1 MRYLCFIMCLPLLL
15 VVIISGLNAQI
26 VDLPYYQNF
35 DSVTVP
41 ELPDAWQSTVPSLDA
56 NIRTDTI
63 NPQSNP
69 NCLRIYSG
77 ASANGLMQVILPEQQ
92 NPALMNSLRLRL
104 WVRSSSA
111 TAILS
116 FGVMSD
122 PSVSATYSQVQTI
135 QPGTVW
141 KEHILNLSTYT
152 GNGKYITLRSTPS
165 GQNTY
170 FFIDNVVVESIP
182 QNDLAVVSLTG
193 NNTPSL
199 NYANTYHAEIKN
211 YGLSTQSNYQ
221 VKLYGLGDTEL
232 ASVTGGSINTGAT
245 AMINLSWTPT
255 TTGMNV
261 LYATV
266 MLNADEFPYNNSS
279 NAIEVSVMQNIAIPP
294 LQPTSE
300 ERYPLDFFYKNSL
313 CQYTLLPGDFSYPPV
328 SGMITSIELINNFI
342 DNIVGTPCKI
352 WMGTTTQVDLTY
364 GWIPTSQ
371 MTLVFDG
378 LNNYPSGV
386 NNIRY
391 QLIAPFPYNNGQN
404 LVIMFYRPMDISFYS
419 SFDKFECRPGSTNRT
434 RRVFSDSTVFDPNNP
449 TNTQMELSNL
459 IPVTRVY
466 MYPALLGNVSG
477 IVRDNLNAPITG
489 VTVKL
494 GSLTTQTNADGSY
507 SFLGAAAGEKELS
520 FSKTGYYAYTQN
532 VVVSPIQTQL
542 IDMVLYRQMGSLYAY
557 VVNSSGVPIQGATIQ
572 INGQN
577 NLTDANGECR
587 LDLPAGSYTLT
598 VSKIGMLTQNIESLI
613 IAAEHITYQLV
624 MLLTESAIDDPST
637 PELSNMLLNCYPN
650 PFRESA
656 SISYQLKQAENVNLS
671 IYNIKGQLIRTMI
684 SSTQSPGTY
693 SLTWDGKDTNG
704 RDASNGIYFYRLQAG
719 SFVSSK
725 RLVKLS
731 SQ

>member
-1 MRYLCFIMCLPLLL
+1 MKLSCFKMCLPLLL
-15 VVIISGLNAQI
+15 ISMFTGLYAQI
-26 VDLPYYQNF
+26 VDLPYYQDF
-35 DSVTVP
+35 DSLTVP
-41 ELPDAWQSTVPSLDA
+41 ELPQAWQATVPSLDA

-63 NPQSNP
+63 NPQSSP

-77 ASANGLMQVILPEQQ
+77 ASANGIMQVILPEQQ
-92 NPALMNSLRLRL
+92 NPALMNTLRLRL

-122 PSVSATYSQVQTI
+122 PSIPATYSQVQTI

-141 KEHILNLSTYT
+141 QEQILNLSTYT
-152 GNGKYITLRSTPS
+152 GSGKYIALRCTPS

-170 FFIDNVVVESIP
+170 FFIDNVALESIP

-211 YGLSTQSNYQ
+211 YGLNSQTNYQ
-221 VKLYGLGDTEL
+221 IKLYGLGDTEL
-232 ASVTGGSINTGAT
+232 ASVAGSSINTGAT

-261 LYATV
+261 LYAAV

-294 LQPTSE
+294 LQPTNE
-300 ERYPLDFFYKNSL
+300 ERFPLDFFYKNSL
-313 CQYTLLPGDFSYPPV
+313 CQYTLLPSDFSYPPV
-328 SGMITSIELINNFI
+328 SGMITSIELVNNFSS
-342 DNIVGTPCKI
+342 NIVNTPCKI
-352 WMGTTTQVDLTY
+352 WMGTTTQVDLPNS
-364 GWIPTSQ
+364 WIPTSQ

-378 LNNYPSGV
+378 MNNYPSGI

-391 QLIAPFPYNNGQN
+391 QLNTPFPYNNGQN
-404 LVIMFYRPMDISFYS
+404 LVFMFYRPMDNTIYS
-419 SFDKFECRPGSTNRT
+419 SFDKFECRPGSSNRT
-434 RRVFSDSTVFDPNNP
+434 RRVFSDTTVFDPNNP
-449 TNTQMELSNL
+449 TNTQIALSNL
-459 IPVTRVY
+459 IPLTRVY

-477 IVRDNLNAPITG
+477 IVRDNLNMPIAG

-494 GSLTTQTNADGSY
+494 GALTTQTNADGSY

-520 FSKTGYYAYTQN
+520 FNKTGYYAYTQN
-532 VVVSPIQTQL
+532 VMVSPIQTQL
-542 IDMVLYRQMGSLYAY
+542 VDMVLYRQMGSLYAY

-572 INGQN
+572 INEQN
-577 NLTDANGECR
+577 NLTDENGECR

-613 IAAEHITYQLV
+613 IAPEHTTYQQV
-624 MLLTESAIDDPST
+624 MLLNESAIDDPAT
-637 PELSNMLLNCYPN
+637 PELSNLLINCYPN
-650 PFRESA
+650 PFRESTC
-656 SISYQLKQAENVNLS
+656 INYRLKQVGKVNLS
-671 IYNIKGQLIRTMI
+671 IYNIKGQLIRTML

-704 RDASNGIYFYRLQAG
+704 HEASDGIYFYRLQTG

-725 RLVKLS
+725 RLVKLGS
-731 SQ
+731 L

>member
-1 MRYLCFIMCLPLLL
+1 MKLSCFKMCLPLLL
-15 VVIISGLNAQI
+15 ISMFTGLYAQI
-26 VDLPYYQNF
+26 VDLPYYQDF

-41 ELPDAWQSTVPSLDA
+41 ELPQAWQATIPSLDA

-63 NPQSNP
+63 NPQSSP

-77 ASANGLMQVILPEQQ
+77 ASANGIMQVILPEQQ
-92 NPALMNSLRLRL
+92 NPALMNTLRLRL

-122 PSVSATYSQVQTI
+122 PSIPATYSQVQTI

-141 KEHILNLSTYT
+141 QEQILNLSTYT
-152 GNGKYITLRSTPS
+152 GSGKYIALRCTPS

-170 FFIDNVVVESIP
+170 FFIDNVALESIP

-211 YGLSTQSNYQ
+211 YGLNSQTNYQ
-221 VKLYGLGDTEL
+221 IKLYGLGDTEL
-232 ASVTGGSINTGAT
+232 ASVAGSSINTGAT

-261 LYATV
+261 LYAAV

-294 LQPTSE
+294 LQPTNE
-300 ERYPLDFFYKNSL
+300 ERFPLDFFYKNSL
-313 CQYTLLPGDFSYPPV
+313 CQYTLLPSDFSYPPV
-328 SGMITSIELINNFI
+328 SGMITSIELVNNFSS
-342 DNIVGTPCKI
+342 NIVNTPCKI
-352 WMGTTTQVDLTY
+352 WMGTTTQVDLPNS
-364 GWIPTSQ
+364 WIPTSQ

-378 LNNYPSGV
+378 MNNYPSGI

-391 QLIAPFPYNNGQN
+391 QLNTPFPYNNGQN
-404 LVIMFYRPMDISFYS
+404 LVFMFYRPMDNTIYS
-419 SFDKFECRPGSTNRT
+419 SFDKFECRPGSSNRT
-434 RRVFSDSTVFDPNNP
+434 RRVFSDTTVFDPNNP
-449 TNTQMELSNL
+449 TNTQIALSNL
-459 IPVTRVY
+459 IPLTRVY

-477 IVRDNLNAPITG
+477 IVRDNLNMPIAG

-494 GSLTTQTNADGSY
+494 GALTTQTNADGSY

-520 FSKTGYYAYTQN
+520 FNKTGYYAYTQN
-532 VVVSPIQTQL
+532 VMVSPIQTQL
-542 IDMVLYRQMGSLYAY
+542 VDMVLYRQMGSLYAY

-572 INGQN
+572 INEQN
-577 NLTDANGECR
+577 NLTDENGECR

-613 IAAEHITYQLV
+613 IAAEHITYQQV
-624 MLLTESAIDDPST
+624 MLLNESAIDDPAT
-637 PELSNMLLNCYPN
+637 PELSNLLINCYPN
-650 PFRESA
+650 PFRESTC
-656 SISYQLKQAENVNLS
+656 INYRLKQAGKVNLS
-671 IYNIKGQLIRTMI
+671 IYNIKGQLIRTML

-693 SLTWDGKDTNG
+693 SLNWDGKDTNG

-725 RLVKLS
+725 RLVKLGS
-731 SQ
+731 L

>member
-1 MRYLCFIMCLPLLL
+1 MFT
-15 VVIISGLNAQI
+15 GLYAQI
-26 VDLPYYQNF
+26 VDLPYYQDF
-35 DSVTVP
+35 DSLTVP
-41 ELPDAWQSTVPSLDA
+41 ELPQAWQATVPSLDA

-63 NPQSNP
+63 NPQSSP

-77 ASANGLMQVILPEQQ
+77 ASANGIMQVILPEQQ
-92 NPALMNSLRLRL
+92 NPALMNTLRLRL

-122 PSVSATYSQVQTI
+122 PSIPATYSQVQTI

-141 KEHILNLSTYT
+141 QEQILNLITYT
-152 GNGKYITLRSTPS
+152 GSGKYIALRCTPS

-170 FFIDNVVVESIP
+170 FFIDNVALESIP

-211 YGLSTQSNYQ
+211 YGLNSQTNYQ
-221 VKLYGLGDTEL
+221 IKLYGLGDTEL
-232 ASVTGGSINTGAT
+232 ASVAGSSINTGAT

-255 TTGMNV
+255 TTGMIV
-261 LYATV
+261 LYAAV

-294 LQPTSE
+294 LQPTNE
-300 ERYPLDFFYKNSL
+300 ERFPLDFFYKNSL
-313 CQYTLLPGDFSYPPV
+313 CQYTLLPSDFSYPPV
-328 SGMITSIELINNFI
+328 SGMITSIELVNNFSS
-342 DNIVGTPCKI
+342 NIVNTPCKI
-352 WMGTTTQVDLTY
+352 WMGTTTQVDLPNS
-364 GWIPTSQ
+364 WIPTSQ

-378 LNNYPSGV
+378 MNNYPSGI

-391 QLIAPFPYNNGQN
+391 QLNTPFPYNNGQN
-404 LVIMFYRPMDISFYS
+404 LVFMFYRPMDNTIYS
-419 SFDKFECRPGSTNRT
+419 SFDKFECRPGSSNRT
-434 RRVFSDSTVFDPNNP
+434 RRVFSDTTVFDPNNP
-449 TNTQMELSNL
+449 TNTQIALSNL
-459 IPVTRVY
+459 IPLTRVY

-477 IVRDNLNAPITG
+477 IVRDNLNMPIAG

-494 GSLTTQTNADGSY
+494 GALTTQTNADGSY

-520 FSKTGYYAYTQN
+520 FNKTGYYAYTQN
-532 VVVSPIQTQL
+532 VMVSPIQTQL
-542 IDMVLYRQMGSLYAY
+542 VDMVLYRQMGSLYAY

-572 INGQN
+572 INEQN
-577 NLTDANGECR
+577 NLTDENGECR
-587 LDLPAGSYTLT
+587 LDLPSGSYTLT
-598 VSKIGMLTQNIESLI
+598 VSKLGMLTQNIENLI
-613 IAAEHITYQLV
+613 IAPEHTTYQQV
-624 MLLTESAIDDPST
+624 MLLNESAIDDPAT
-637 PELSNMLLNCYPN
+637 PELSNLLINCYPN
-650 PFRESA
+650 PFRESTC
-656 SISYQLKQAENVNLS
+656 INYRLKQAGKVNLS
-671 IYNIKGQLIRTMI
+671 IYNIKGQLIRTML

-693 SLTWDGKDTNG
+693 SLNWDGKDTNG

-725 RLVKLS
+725 RLVKLGS
-731 SQ
+731 L